1 MSNVVPR
8 CLIYRLATGEILQVV
23 VNCPVEMLAAQAGPG
38 QGVIVTDEGD
48 GGAKWYAP
56 GGVLTRRPKL
66 AFTKWIIAADGQDA
80 ARLEIGEPFEI
91 TVDGERFIAE
101 EGAVEISSDMPGRY
115 RVEIDRFPWLPLEA
129 EIVAE

>member
-1 MSNVVPR
+1 MSNVAR
-8 CLIYRLATGEILQVV
+8 CLVYRLDTGEILHVV

-38 QGVIVTDEGD
+38 QAVIVTDEGD

-66 AFTKWIIAADGQDA
+66 AFSKWIIAADGQDA

-91 TVDGERFIAE
+91 VVDGVHFLVE
-101 EGAVEISSDMPGRY
+101 EGFVELSSDMPARY
-115 RVEIDRFPWLPLEA
+115 RVQVDHFPWLPLEA